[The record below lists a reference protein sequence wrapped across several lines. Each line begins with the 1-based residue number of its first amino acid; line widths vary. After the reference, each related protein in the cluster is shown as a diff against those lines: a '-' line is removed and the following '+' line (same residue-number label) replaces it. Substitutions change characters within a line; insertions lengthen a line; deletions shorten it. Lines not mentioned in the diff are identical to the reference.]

1 MSFYFIIQIDY
12 CVRLWY
18 NRYNE
23 VENMKALLKFILVII
38 GILSCGFLYLV
49 FTVPYIEDWDEFLE
63 DDDSYG

>member
-1 MSFYFIIQIDY
+1 
-12 CVRLWY
+12 
-18 NRYNE
+18 
-23 VENMKALLKFILVII
+23 MKALLKFILVII

>member
-12 CVRLWY
+12 HVRLWY

-23 VENMKALLKFILVII
+23 VEIMKALLKFILVIM
-38 GILSCGFLYLV
+38 GILLCGFLYLA

-63 DDDSYG
+63 DVDSYG